1 MSVVNRMTKPEIGC
15 YDNWIEEYCQ
25 KCRHFK
31 KREGKQRF
39 DRCTNKE
46 VTTGKYSKETLS
58 GMYYCSEF
66 ETFEMYLSKR
76 FCPLTTYP
84 TKCKDDCNSCIYA
97 ENVKSERQLA
107 LDNGDNR
114 YERRKSK

>member
-1 MSVVNRMTKPEIGC
+1 MTKPEMC
-15 YDNWIEEYCQ
+15 DNWIEEYCQ

-76 FCPLTTYP
+76 YCPLTAYP

-97 ENVKSERQLA
+97 ENVKEERQLA
-107 LDNGDNR
+107 LDSGDNR
-114 YERRKSK
+114 YER